1 MDADAGTI
9 NLEVAPETIRQR
21 MAAST
26 PPAPRYTSGVF
37 AKYVAL
43 VASASE
49 GAITVAPAD
58 AIAARMPR

>member
-1 MDADAGTI
+1 
-9 NLEVAPETIRQR
+9 
-21 MAAST
+21 MAAWT